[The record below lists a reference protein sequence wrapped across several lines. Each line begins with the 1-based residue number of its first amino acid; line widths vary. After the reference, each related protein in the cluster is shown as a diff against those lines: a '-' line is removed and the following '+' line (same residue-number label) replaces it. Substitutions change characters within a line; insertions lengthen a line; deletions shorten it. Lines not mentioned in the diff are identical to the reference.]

1 MPCSLQ
7 GSVPSGSSP
16 RPTRTK
22 MAEGSKIVASI
33 YSNRTFKVR
42 DAGSTSTEHVQHFGI
57 CQGCPL
63 SPFLFAI
70 VMTILLYD
78 ARKDLEQNHVNTAER
93 LPVSELLYADDTL
106 VVDVDATR
114 AQEFMNCIGKAGMN
128 YGLGF
133 NWKKLEVL
141 PMRCEAIIR
150 KLDNDSVKQ
159 KDSIVY
165 LGAVL
170 SRDASIGPELS
181 RRIGAAE
188 GEFSLLARVWSHC
201 KLPLQKKLRIF
212 EACIMSKLLYSLH
225 TAWLNTVERRKLD
238 AFHFRCLRR
247 IAGIKPSYVSR
258 VSNESVL
265 QTTKQRRASN
275 TLLQR
280 QMLFMGKVARLPDT
294 DATRQNVFSP
304 FSTDL
309 ARLVGKRS
317 EDVPE
322 QYGQQK
328 CTNTA

>member
-128 YGLGF
+128 YGFGF
-133 NWKKLEVL
+133 
-141 PMRCEAIIR
+141 
-150 KLDNDSVKQ
+150 
-159 KDSIVY
+159 
-165 LGAVL
+165 
-170 SRDASIGPELS
+170 
-181 RRIGAAE
+181 
-188 GEFSLLARVWSHC
+188 
-201 KLPLQKKLRIF
+201 
-212 EACIMSKLLYSLH
+212 
-225 TAWLNTVERRKLD
+225 
-238 AFHFRCLRR
+238 
-247 IAGIKPSYVSR
+247 
-258 VSNESVL
+258 
-265 QTTKQRRASN
+265 
-275 TLLQR
+275 
-280 QMLFMGKVARLPDT
+280 
-294 DATRQNVFSP
+294 
-304 FSTDL
+304 
-309 ARLVGKRS
+309 
-317 EDVPE
+317 
-322 QYGQQK
+322 
-328 CTNTA
+328 